1 MLLMTELT
9 NNLYTDVDNVVDN
22 LAIVKEM
29 LLVYKNSVKT
39 FEDIN
44 YLCNEML
51 IV

>member
-1 MLLMTELT
+1 LT
-9 NNLYTDVDNVVDN
+9 NNLYTDVDNTVDN
-22 LAIVKEM
+22 LAIVK
-29 LLVYKNSVKT
+29 VISQDKNSVKT